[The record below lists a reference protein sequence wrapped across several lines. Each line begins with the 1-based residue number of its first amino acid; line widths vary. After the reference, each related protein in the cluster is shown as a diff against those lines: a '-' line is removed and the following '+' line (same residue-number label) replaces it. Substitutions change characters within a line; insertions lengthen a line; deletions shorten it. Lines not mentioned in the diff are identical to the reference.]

1 MRKQIDKA
9 SHSETFQKFGA
20 NFIQHFGTNYS
31 KFGRNYSGIWE
42 KLFRTLGEIQRFRNS
57 EITQKLFRN
66 YSETISEI
74 IRRKNL
80 FRRETL
86 FRRKNFFLGGKLF

>member
-1 MRKQIDKA
+1 MNKA
-9 SHSETFQKFGA
+9 NYSETFQKFGT

-31 KFGRNYSGIWE
+31 NLGEIIQEFGRNYSGLWE
-42 KLFRTLGEIQRFRNS
+42 KFRDSEIQ
-57 EITQKLFRN
+57 KLLRN
-66 YSETISEI
+66 YSETISEN

-86 FRRKNFFLGGKLF
+86 F

>member
-1 MRKQIDKA
+1 MNKA
-9 SHSETFQKFGA
+9 NYSDTFQKFGS

-31 KFGRNYSGIWE
+31 KFGRNYSGLWE
-42 KLFRTLGEIQRFRNS
+42 KFRDSEIQ
-57 EITQKLFRN
+57 KLLRN

-86 FRRKNFFLGGKLF
+86 FRRKTLFRNEFFGTN

>member
-1 MRKQIDKA
+1 MDEQGKLLGNFPEIWDK
-9 SHSETFQKFGA
+9 F
-20 NFIQHFGTNYS
+20 YS
-31 KFGRNYSGIWE
+31 ALWDKLLKIWE
-42 KLFRTLGEIQRFRNS
+42 KLFRNLGEIIQDFGRNS
-57 EITQKLFRN
+57 EIQKFRNYSEIIQKLFRN

-86 FRRKNFFLGGKLF
+86 FRRKNSF